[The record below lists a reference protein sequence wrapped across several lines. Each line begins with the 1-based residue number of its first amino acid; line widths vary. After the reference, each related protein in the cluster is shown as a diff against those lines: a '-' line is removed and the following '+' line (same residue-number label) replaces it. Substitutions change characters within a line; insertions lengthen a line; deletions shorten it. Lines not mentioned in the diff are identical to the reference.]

1 MLEKVRGYVKVAC
14 DIIEFVVAVLTLIAI
29 VLVTLRAIPAMMEVF
44 ATPGTDSLMTFLQEI
59 FVVIIAIE
67 FIKMLCKPNASN
79 VIEVLVFVVSRHM
92 IISDSTPLQDLLS
105 IIGVAI
111 LLFMD
116 FFIKYKI
123 KEKKLR
129 TEKIEGES

>member
-1 MLEKVRGYVKVAC
+1 MLEKVREYVKVAC
-14 DIIEFVVAVLTLIAI
+14 DVIEFVVAVLTLVAI
-29 VLVTLRAIPAMMEVF
+29 VIVTIRAIPSLTGVF
-44 ATPGTDSLMTFLQEI
+44 SSPGTESLMTFLQEI
-59 FVVIIAIE
+59 FVIIIAIE

-92 IISDSTPLQDLLS
+92 IISESTPLQDLLS
-105 IIGVAI
+105 ILGVAI

-123 KEKKLR
+123 REKYGKTEEPKENK
-129 TEKIEGES
+129 

>member
-1 MLEKVRGYVKVAC
+1 MLEKVREYVKVAC
-14 DIIEFVVAVLTLIAI
+14 DIIEFIVAILTLIAI
-29 VLVTLRAIPAMMEVF
+29 VMVAIRAVPSLLGVI
-44 ATPGTDSLMTFLQEI
+44 ATPGTDSLMTFIQEI
-59 FVVIIAIE
+59 FVIIIAIE

-92 IISDSTPLQDLLS
+92 IISESTPLQDLLS
-105 IIGVAI
+105 IIGVAV

-123 KEKKLR
+123 REKYGKLEELKEN
-129 TEKIEGES
+129 E

>member
-1 MLEKVRGYVKVAC
+1 MLEKIRGYVKIAC
-14 DIIEFVVAVLTLIAI
+14 DVIEFVVAALTLLAI
-29 VLVTLRAIPAMMEVF
+29 VLVTIRAIPTMMEVF
-44 ATPGTDSLMTFLQEI
+44 STPGTDSLMVFLQEI
-59 FVVIIAIE
+59 FIVIIAIE

-92 IISDSTPLQDLLS
+92 IITESSPLEDLLS

-123 KEKKLR
+123 REKKEKEEMK
-129 TEKIEGES
+129 EK

>member
-1 MLEKVRGYVKVAC
+1 MLEKVREYVKVAC
-14 DIIEFVVAVLTLIAI
+14 DIIEFIVAILTLVAI
-29 VLVTLRAIPAMMEVF
+29 VMVAIRAVPSLLGVI
-44 ATPGTDSLMTFLQEI
+44 ATPGTDSLMTFIQEI
-59 FVVIIAIE
+59 FVIIIAIE

-92 IISDSTPLQDLLS
+92 IISESTPLQDLLS

-123 KEKKLR
+123 REKYGKLEELKEN
-129 TEKIEGES
+129 E

>member
-1 MLEKVRGYVKVAC
+1 MLEKVREYVKVAC
-14 DIIEFVVAVLTLIAI
+14 DIIEFIVAILTLVAI
-29 VLVTLRAIPAMMEVF
+29 VIVTIRAVPSLLGVI

-59 FVVIIAIE
+59 FVIIIAIE

-92 IISDSTPLQDLLS
+92 IISESTPLQDLLS
-105 IIGVAI
+105 IVGVAI

-123 KEKKLR
+123 REKYEKKEELK
-129 TEKIEGES
+129 ENE